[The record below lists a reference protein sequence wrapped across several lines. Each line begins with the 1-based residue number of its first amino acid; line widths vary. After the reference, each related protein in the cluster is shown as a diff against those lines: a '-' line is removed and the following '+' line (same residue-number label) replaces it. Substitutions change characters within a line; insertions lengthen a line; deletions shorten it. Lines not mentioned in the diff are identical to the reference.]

1 MTAAHIE
8 TSQALQQALLPR
20 ELPAARGAEF
30 AAEYLPASTA
40 SEVGGDFYDVLT
52 LDHKRWLL
60 SIGDVCGKGPRAA
73 ARTGLVRD
81 VLRVLVQDG
90 RSLPR
95 AIQLLNSVM
104 LDGNNPE
111 QFCTVAAALVSSPPE
126 YGRPGLGIELVLAG
140 HERPVVVRASGTV
153 ELVGEYGTAVGL
165 VADVQPVCSRH
176 WLGPGDALVTYT
188 DGVTER
194 RRGTELFGQQ
204 RLVDAL
210 VAAAGGS
217 AIELA
222 SAVCTAIE
230 GFSTDPRRDDI
241 ALLVVRAPGPV
252 EGGVRKS

>member
-1 MTAAHIE
+1 M
-8 TSQALQQALLPR
+8 
-20 ELPAARGAEF
+20 
-30 AAEYLPASTA
+30 
-40 SEVGGDFYDVLT
+40 
-52 LDHKRWLL
+52 
-60 SIGDVCGKGPRAA
+60 
-73 ARTGLVRD
+73 
-81 VLRVLVQDG
+81 
-90 RSLPR
+90 
-95 AIQLLNSVM
+95 
-104 LDGNNPE
+104 
-111 QFCTVAAALVSSPPE
+111 
-126 YGRPGLGIELVLAG
+126 
-140 HERPVVVRASGTV
+140 VRASGTV

-241 ALLVVRAPGPV
+241 ALLVVRAPGPID
-252 EGGVRKS
+252 GGV